1 MYFRSGVVA
10 AVILSMPAAA
20 QSSDIERLTEAS
32 RVLPSRNCQVEANP
46 GDIVVCGRNRQDRF
60 RIPEE
65 LRGIDAPMERS
76 WTSQAED
83 FLESERTA
91 GQTVGPSGA
100 LKFTQ
105 QMAREWR
112 AERAQIEREKRAV
125 ERALDEQ

>member
-1 MYFRSGVVA
+1 MYCRIGVVA
-10 AVILSMPAAA
+10 ALILSSPIAA
-20 QSSDIERLTEAS
+20 QPLDIERLTEAS
-32 RVLPSRNCQVEANP
+32 RVLPSRKCPVEAAP
-46 GDIVVCGRNRQDRF
+46 GDIVVCGRERPDRF

-65 LRGIDAPMERS
+65 LRGFDAPGERS

-100 LKFTQ
+100 FKYSR

-112 AERAQIEREKRAV
+112 AERGQIEQQKRAV